1 MVPSAKTCHRLLL
14 FPTACMFVLFLL
26 WIAQTDIDEKESRL
40 SVIISRLK
48 RPVDIFVFNNEGNQT
63 LSAVDITPYM
73 WTENATQKQTYASRN
88 TSNGSIYGDRYSTTE
103 AVYTESVQD
112 DGVDEDFLREREKVF
127 SERRQRIEKVCQQMG
142 PVVTYGSVEN
152 TPLSRLRWLN
162 ARSLIMCF
170 NAKVGTSSWSQY
182 LLDVAKPGLVST
194 LKNIHSAA
202 ARLLVPPFG
211 HSRLSKSIIRIYR
224 PRSSPLTSKIPTF
237 EEFVKFLISDIPL
250 KDDIKKKH
258 RGVQNIHWMPF
269 YANCA
274 PCDIHYDVI
283 LNMETIEDDT
293 RYINHQFRLGL
304 KQQLQMNHHA
314 PNSSE
319 SSALNL
325 FKELPHDL
333 IMALHKRYRVDFDMF
348 GYSTYPFLP
357 EA

>member
-211 HSRLSKSIIRIYR
+211 HSSPMFLMLLNNYKKIMIVRHPFARVVSAYLDKIVGGEFWKTTSRRSIVVFKTFTGCPSTPTVPLVISITMSFLTWKPLRTTRGTLII
-224 PRSSPLTSKIPTF
+224 SS
-237 EEFVKFLISDIPL
+237 V
-250 KDDIKKKH
+250 
-258 RGVQNIHWMPF
+258 W
-269 YANCA
+269 A
-274 PCDIHYDVI
+274 
-283 LNMETIEDDT
+283 
-293 RYINHQFRLGL
+293 
-304 KQQLQMNHHA
+304 
-314 PNSSE
+314 
-319 SSALNL
+319 
-325 FKELPHDL
+325 
-333 IMALHKRYRVDFDMF
+333 
-348 GYSTYPFLP
+348 
-357 EA
+357 